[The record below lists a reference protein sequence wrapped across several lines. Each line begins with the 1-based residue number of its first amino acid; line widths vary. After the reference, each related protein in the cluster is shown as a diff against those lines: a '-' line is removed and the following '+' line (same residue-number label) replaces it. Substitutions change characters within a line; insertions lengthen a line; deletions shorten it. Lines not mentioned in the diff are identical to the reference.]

1 MTTRARGI
9 RGVVFAAFALVQA
22 CAGATPRPTIDAL
35 RARATAAPSD
45 ARTQRDLGL
54 SELFAYDGDAKRA
67 RAALAR
73 ARAIDANDPLTALA
87 TGIDHDVHGDPSGA
101 LDAYV
106 SALRNAARSD
116 DAWSPYIAELAAQA
130 LAGVQDGAPGY
141 AARVWTEASAAF
153 DTRTLPMPARAETA
167 DLLVQLAY
175 RRGDRVAAD
184 AVVQRMGCVVRWRVA
199 GPFGP
204 RELLG
209 FDDTHLAPGAPLAA
223 SHDLGIGRGVRDTR
237 AAGARGCTS
246 QLGGGP
252 VALGGT
258 TYAQA
263 EVEVATAGRHTL
275 RLDTPNSVELF
286 IDGHSTLRVDRRAQ
300 LWPRVRFVSIELS
313 AGKHLVTLKLA
324 SRHPSPVV
332 SFALLPE
339 QPRDA
344 RAVALPFAADVVDG
358 FPRYFRSAI
367 AMIRG
372 DLLGGRATLHGISVR
387 TPTSAMLL
395 MQRANVLLADP
406 MLSDDVREDA
416 ARRLLVRASERDPG
430 AWYPSAHL
438 AQMTAAHGRV
448 KEALTALRR
457 ARARWPRVPAIGL
470 ALVDLLRGHGW
481 YAESDRIV
489 AEVRRLVPDACGPLS
504 KEIDGLR
511 RRKRELQA
519 APLIDALMACESES
533 NGRYG
538 LALRR
543 RDWGAAE
550 KELARLQSLDASG
563 NRYGWLV
570 AGLELAKSR
579 QDAAAIDA
587 NIAQLRTSY
596 PRAENG
602 AVEAIDR
609 LLSQGRREEALGAID
624 AALRQEPS
632 ALSSLRRLVPVVG
645 GEHVL
650 APWRRDGAAAIAAF
664 EKSGHRYDAPQ
675 VLVFDYMAGRL
686 FDDGSSLELVHTIQ
700 KAQSQ
705 EAVNDLAEVRVPQDA
720 LLLTLRTIKPDGRR
734 LEPDAI
740 AGKDAISLPSVEPG
754 DYVETEYI
762 VRKDPPEGVPGAY
775 LGERFYFE
783 SFEIPFDHS
792 EMVMILPER
801 MPFVVDPRGP
811 APPLEQ
817 RVEGG
822 LRILRWHV
830 DQSAPLKGEADA
842 VNAREYIPSVRLGV
856 GGAWRVFVDGIRDVL
871 ADRDVVDPELAQLA
885 ARVVHG
891 AAPGDLVQRA
901 ERLHSWVLENVE
913 QTNDMFSQAA
923 AMLRARAGNRARVL
937 HYLLRLAGVP
947 ARLALVRSMASDQTV
962 SPLADG
968 DTYDQLLVTFEDHG
982 RATWLHTTDRWAP
995 FGYLPPLLRGQP
1007 ALLLEPGAPERTLPA
1022 SVAGADRR
1030 TLTVDLSLAANGAAH
1045 FEVVEDVRGAGAVAW
1060 REQLASVPAAELD
1073 RRFEEEY
1080 VARLVPGATLRSV
1093 RVTGRAQTD
1102 PTMRLAYAF
1111 DVKSLGRPEHGG
1123 WAIPSMLATRLAA
1136 NYTRVAART
1145 THQLVNNPLDVDVV
1159 FRIHLPPG
1167 ARLPPLP
1174 EDLRLVAA
1182 LGGRPSFALRYRWDG
1197 RTLLVERNVRV
1208 PTMRVAPGEYAAFAR
1223 FCHDAD
1229 TAEARELVWRP
1240 PAAR

>member
-1 MTTRARGI
+1 MTTRAHWMHRA
-9 RGVVFAAFALVQA
+9 VFTALALVQA

-35 RARATAAPSD
+35 RARAAAAPRD
-45 ARTQRDLGL
+45 ARMQRDLGI
-54 SELFAYDGDAKRA
+54 SELFAYDGDPKRA
-67 RAALAR
+67 EAALAR
-73 ARAIDANDPLTALA
+73 ALAIDANDPLAALA
-87 TGIDHDVHGDPSGA
+87 AGIDHDVHGDPSGA
-101 LDAYV
+101 LDGYV
-106 SALRNAARSD
+106 RALRDAARSE

-141 AARVWTEASAAF
+141 AERVWKEANAAF
-153 DTRTLPMPARAETA
+153 DRSALPMPARAETA

-175 RRGDRVAAD
+175 RRGDRTAAD
-184 AVVQRMGCVVRWRVA
+184 DVVKRMGCVVQWRVA

-209 FDDTHLAPGAPLAA
+209 FDEAHLPPGAPLAA
-223 SHDLGIGRGVRDTR
+223 SYDLGVGRGVRDTR

-258 TYAQA
+258 SYAQA
-263 EVEVATAGRHTL
+263 EVDVAHAGRHTL

-300 LWPRVRFVSIELS
+300 LWPRVQFVAVDLA

-332 SFALLPE
+332 SFALLPQ
-339 QPRDA
+339 QPMDA
-344 RAVALPFAADVVDG
+344 RATALPFSAEVADG
-358 FPRYFRSAI
+358 FPRYLRSAV
-367 AMIRG
+367 AMVRG

-387 TPTSAMLL
+387 TPASAMLL

-406 MLSDDVREDA
+406 MLPDEVREDA
-416 ARRLLVRASERDPG
+416 ARRLLVRASERDPD

-448 KEALTALRR
+448 KEALTALRT
-457 ARARWPRVPAIGL
+457 ARAHWPRVPAIAI
-470 ALVDLLRGHGW
+470 ALVDQLRGHGW

-489 AEVRRLVPDACGPLS
+489 AEVRKLVPDACGPLS

-519 APLIDALMACESES
+519 APLIDALMACEGES

-543 RDWGAAE
+543 RDWLAAAQ
-550 KELARLQSLDASG
+550 ELERLRALDTSG
-563 NRYGWLV
+563 NAYGWLV
-570 AGLELAKSR
+570 AGLELAKNR
-579 QDAAAIDA
+579 QDTAAIDA
-587 NIAQLRTSY
+587 DIAALRTRY

-602 AVEAIDR
+602 AVEMIDR
-609 LLSQGRREEALGAID
+609 LLSQGRRDDAIAAID
-624 AALRQEPS
+624 VALHAEPA
-632 ALSSLRRLVPVVG
+632 ALSSLRRLVPVAG
-645 GEHVL
+645 GEHAL
-650 APWRRDGAAAIAAF
+650 APWRRDGLAAIAAF

-705 EAVNDLAEVRVPQDA
+705 EAVNDLAEVRVPEDA
-720 LLLTLRTIKPDGRR
+720 LLLTLRTIKPDGRK

-811 APPLEQ
+811 APALEQ
-817 RVEGG
+817 HVEGG
-822 LRILRWHV
+822 LRTLRWHV
-830 DQSAPLKGEADA
+830 DQSMPLKGEPDA
-842 VNAREYIPSVRLGV
+842 VNPREYIPSVRLGV
-856 GGAWRVFVDGIRDVL
+856 GGEWRVFVDGIRDVL
-871 ADRDVVDPELAQLA
+871 ADRDVRDPEIAQLA

-891 AAPGDLVQRA
+891 VAPRDLTRRA
-901 ERLHSWVLENVE
+901 ERLYSWVLANVE

-947 ARLALVRSMASDQTV
+947 ARLALVRSMASDHTV

-968 DTYDQLLVTFEDHG
+968 DTYDQLLVTFEDRG
-982 RATWLHTTDRWAP
+982 RAAWLHTADRWAP
-995 FGYLPPLLRGQP
+995 FGYLPPVLRGQP
-1007 ALLLEPGAPERTLPA
+1007 ALLLEPGATERTIPA
-1022 SVAGADRR
+1022 GVDGADRR
-1030 TLTVDLSLAANGAAH
+1030 TLTVDLSLTANGAAH
-1045 FEVVEDVRGAGAVAW
+1045 FKIAEDVRGAGAVAW
-1060 REQLASVPAAELD
+1060 REQLESVPAAELE

-1093 RVTGRAQTD
+1093 HVTGRAQTD

-1136 NYTRVAART
+1136 NYARVSART
-1145 THQLVNNPLDVDVV
+1145 TNQLVDNPLDVDVV
-1159 FRIHLPPG
+1159 FRIHLPRG

-1174 EDLRLVAA
+1174 EDTKLVAA
-1182 LGGRPSFALRYRWDG
+1182 LGGRPSFAMRYRWDG

-1229 TAEARELVWRP
+1229 AAEARELVWRP
-1240 PAAR
+1240 AAAH